1 MKTRKKRA
9 EEREKFLEK
18 LNRTSNRVKNFVGK
32 MNEQSIGVG
41 SKSSILKIKISRD
54 QMGSFAIQDL
64 RIDEEL
70 PALIKHERV
79 DDEYESAQSSFTRRW
94 KEQNVKKN
102 SVSTQCYST
111 KKELWL
117 YVGRNGPNTVDAQ
130 TQTISRDEYG
140 YCKDFCQFLIY
151 GQYCGPACQF
161 LHGDFGIT

>member
-9 EEREKFLEK
+9 EERKKFLEK
-18 LNRTSNRVKNFVGK
+18 LNRTSNRVKTSVRK
-32 MNEQSIGVG
+32 MNEQSIGVE
-41 SKSSILKIKISRD
+41 SNSSFLKIKISRD
-54 QMGSFAIQDL
+54 QMGSLTIQDS

-70 PALIKHERV
+70 PPLIKQECLN
-79 DDEYESAQSSFTRRW
+79 DEYESAQSLFAKRW
-94 KEQNVKKN
+94 KEENVKKN

-130 TQTISRDEYG
+130 TQTISRDEVG
-140 YCKDFCQFLIY
+140 YCYDFCQFLIL